1 MLQKRIAHTGL
12 HSRAAIAVSL
22 DTVFSGPQNRCL
34 TSDAALADDEYCREE
49 ETMESVSPLVSNCA
63 YMRPIHRPRT
73 RFFLNIILS
82 PFATFLFYNNILS
95 VFPRRNQTRGTRLS
109 ITIVNRRTSTGV
121 SPSVVCY
128 FFIFIFFFIFTRV
141 TIDDH
146 NTIIITTLCSRLLL
160 LSLIKYIRSVYLW
173 TISY

>member
-1 MLQKRIAHTGL
+1 M
-12 HSRAAIAVSL
+12 
-22 DTVFSGPQNRCL
+22 
-34 TSDAALADDEYCREE
+34 SDVALADDEYCCDEE
-49 ETMESVSPLVSNCA
+49 RWNRPLVSNCSV
-63 YMRPIHRPRT
+63 YMRPIYRPRT

-82 PFATFLFYNNILS
+82 PFAKFLFYNNILS

-121 SPSVVCY
+121 SPSVVYY
-128 FFIFIFFFIFTRV
+128 FFIFIFFIFTRV

-160 LSLIKYIRSVYLW
+160 LLIKCISSVYLS